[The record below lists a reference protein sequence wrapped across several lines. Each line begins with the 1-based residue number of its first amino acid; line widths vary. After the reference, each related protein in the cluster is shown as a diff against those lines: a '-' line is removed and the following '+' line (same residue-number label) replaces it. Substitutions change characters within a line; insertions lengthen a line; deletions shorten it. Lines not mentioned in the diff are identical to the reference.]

1 MHPSNRP
8 RLPPVLLPASSAL
21 PPSCGGWCLS
31 FPSCLNPF
39 PLSFLNDPR
48 RRAVPPGS
56 SSRPTKPV
64 VRQTT
69 RQGQTGPGFCFMI
82 RHMDILKH
90 DEAPRS
96 VAPLIALYSILGFWL
111 FYMIVVTL
119 RRSEE
124 HTSELQSPMSISSAV
139 FCLKTNKPPPIQHL
153 PTVKSH

>member
-56 SSRPTKPV
+56 SSRPTKPI

-69 RQGQTGPGFCFMI
+69 RHGQTGRGFCFMT
-82 RHMDILKH
+82 RHMDILTH

-96 VAPLIALYSILGFWL
+96 VAPLIALYSQLGFWL
-111 FYMIVVTL
+111 FYMIVDIGRASCREGGCQFV
-119 RRSEE
+119 
-124 HTSELQSPMSISSAV
+124 
-139 FCLKTNKPPPIQHL
+139 
-153 PTVKSH
+153 